1 MAGRIPQQFL
11 QTLLRRVDLAEVVQ
25 RHVPLQ
31 RAGGEYKAC
40 CPFHN
45 EKTPS
50 FTVSPA
56 KGFYHCFGCGAHGTA
71 ISFLMEYA
79 KYSFIDAVEEL
90 AAGQG
95 LEVPRAGGGGAPATF
110 LEESFVVR
118 RSLLHS
124 CTSRWRAKRKRTNV
138 YQCCRFCFHAK
149 LPDGKKLPCFVL

>member
-1 MAGRIPQQFL
+1 MAGRIPAQFL

-71 ISFLMEYA
+71 ITFLMEHA

-95 LEVPRAGGGGAPATF
+95 LEVPREGGGGAPREDF
-110 LEESFVVR
+110 EPLYECLEAACRWYQRELKRAGAGQER
-118 RSLLHS
+118 R
-124 CTSRWRAKRKRTNV
+124 R
-138 YQCCRFCFHAK
+138 
-149 LPDGKKLPCFVL
+149 VLRSS